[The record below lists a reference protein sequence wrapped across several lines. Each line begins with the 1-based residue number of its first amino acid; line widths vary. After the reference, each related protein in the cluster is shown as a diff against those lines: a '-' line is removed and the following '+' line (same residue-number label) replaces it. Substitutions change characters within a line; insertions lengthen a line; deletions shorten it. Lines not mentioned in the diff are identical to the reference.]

1 MQYPDNNIEVPL
13 EVTNFLINLFNKRKF
28 DEIIQ
33 KIETPI
39 KKYPNSTTLLNI
51 RGSTNLELKKFNM
64 AVKDFK
70 SACDKNPKIP
80 ELYYNLGLSYYHLG
94 NIKYSILNY
103 EKALRLDPF
112 YSDAYCNLGMAQQ
125 IQGNFKDAIS
135 SFKKSIK
142 CNPNF
147 VGSYFNLGCSFT
159 SIGKLDLAIIYYK
172 KAISLEPRYYEAYLN
187 LGNVFKSRGKFN
199 TSIYYYKKAID
210 LNPKSYEGLCN
221 LSNVS
226 IELKNMSNAIK
237 YAKLAIKLDKSKS
250 EAIQNIGVTYFKL
263 KKYSLAKKYFENAI
277 QKKIFSNNLFT
288 LLANC
293 QINLFDFK
301 TGEKNLR
308 TSFEKLIEEKKITP
322 NSLDHFS
329 HIFFGLNYN
338 PDYSAEQIYSYYKQ
352 FDQKFGVPLQK
363 HWQPF
368 PQIKKNKP
376 KLKIGYVSPDF
387 KKHSVENFLK
397 PVLKN
402 HNHKKFEIYAFA
414 ELSQEDSTTQE
425 YKSYVDQWVPTQGF
439 TDWEMAQKIRELE
452 IDVLVDVAGHT
463 KGNRLG
469 VFAYKPTPI
478 SLSWLGFGYTT
489 GLSAIDY
496 FLTDSIVAP
505 QGSEHL
511 FSEKIWRINDY
522 CYCCYEEKAEMGK
535 VGPLPALEKG
545 YITFGTLTRAIRIN
559 DRVIKVW
566 AEILKRIKNSK
577 LLINSCD
584 FDHYK
589 TKRMIISKFKEYEV
603 DSDRLEIGYQ
613 SPPWDLMRQIDI
625 ALDCF
630 PHNSGTTLIEHLYM
644 GNPFITF
651 SNRPGVGKIG
661 SSILCTLGHS
671 EWVATSEEEYIQ
683 KAVNL
688 ASDIEKLNII
698 RGSLRKKMEQSPI
711 MDHKGFV
718 KKLEKAYKQMWEEN

>member
-1 MQYPDNNIEVPL
+1 MNKNVENTILDTQVELLCELYEKNK
-13 EVTNFLINLFNKRKF
+13 FLTV
-28 DEIIQ
+28 IQ
-33 KIETPI
+33 KTKSLLRNFKFSI
-39 KKYPNSTTLLNI
+39 TLYNI
-51 RGSTNLELKKFNM
+51 
-64 AVKDFK
+64 
-70 SACDKNPKIP
+70 
-80 ELYYNLGLSYYHLG
+80 
-94 NIKYSILNY
+94 
-103 EKALRLDPF
+103 
-112 YSDAYCNLGMAQQ
+112 LGMAYAKIEKFDNAIENYQ
-125 IQGNFKDAIS
+125 IALNLNPQYHLTFYNIGILYHEKKEFEKAI
-135 SFKKSIK
+135 F
-142 CNPNF
+142 
-147 VGSYFNLGCSFT
+147 
-159 SIGKLDLAIIYYK
+159 YYK
-172 KAISLEPRYYEAYLN
+172 KAIEHFPDYLN
-187 LGNVFKSRGKFN
+187 ALYNLGFV
-199 TSIYYYKKAID
+199 YKQKGQFVKA
-210 LNPKSYEGLCN
+210 
-221 LSNVS
+221 
-226 IELKNMSNAIK
+226 
-237 YAKLAIKLDKSKS
+237 AKLFKTIISK
-250 EAIQNIGVTYFKL
+250 EP
-263 KKYSLAKKYFENAI
+263 KYFNAYRCLSE
-277 QKKIFSNNLFT
+277 IF
-288 LLANC
+288 C
-293 QINLFDFK
+293 EYGDFK

-308 TSFEKLIEEKKITP
+308 ISFEKLIEEKKITP

-496 FLTDSIVAP
+496 FLTDNIVAP

-522 CYCCYEEKAEMGK
+522 CYCCYEEKAKMGK

-577 LLINSCD
+577 LLINSKSYD
-584 FDHYK
+584 NMLASRLLIKKFQAED
-589 TKRMIISKFKEYEV
+589 ISPN
-603 DSDRLEIGYQ
+603 RLEIGYQ

-630 PHNSGTTLIEHLYM
+630 PHNSGTTLMEHLYM

-718 KKLEKAYKQMWEEN
+718 KKLEKAYKQMWKEN

>member
-1 MQYPDNNIEVPL
+1 MNKNVENTILDTQVELLCELYEKNK
-13 EVTNFLINLFNKRKF
+13 FLTV
-28 DEIIQ
+28 IQ
-33 KIETPI
+33 KTKSLLRNFKFSI
-39 KKYPNSTTLLNI
+39 TLYNI
-51 RGSTNLELKKFNM
+51 
-64 AVKDFK
+64 
-70 SACDKNPKIP
+70 
-80 ELYYNLGLSYYHLG
+80 
-94 NIKYSILNY
+94 
-103 EKALRLDPF
+103 
-112 YSDAYCNLGMAQQ
+112 LGMAYAKIEKFDNAIENYQ
-125 IQGNFKDAIS
+125 IALNLNPQYHLTFYNIGILYHEKKEFEKAI
-135 SFKKSIK
+135 F
-142 CNPNF
+142 
-147 VGSYFNLGCSFT
+147 
-159 SIGKLDLAIIYYK
+159 YYK
-172 KAISLEPRYYEAYLN
+172 KAIEHFPNYLN
-187 LGNVFKSRGKFN
+187 ALYNLGFV
-199 TSIYYYKKAID
+199 YKQKGQFVKA
-210 LNPKSYEGLCN
+210 
-221 LSNVS
+221 
-226 IELKNMSNAIK
+226 
-237 YAKLAIKLDKSKS
+237 AKLFKTIISK
-250 EAIQNIGVTYFKL
+250 EP
-263 KKYSLAKKYFENAI
+263 KYFNAYRCLSE
-277 QKKIFSNNLFT
+277 IF
-288 LLANC
+288 C
-293 QINLFDFK
+293 EYGDFK

-577 LLINSCD
+577 LLINSKSYD
-584 FDHYK
+584 NMLASRLLIKKFQAED
-589 TKRMIISKFKEYEV
+589 ISPN
-603 DSDRLEIGYQ
+603 RLEIGYQ